1 MAGYIVVDVEITDP
15 DEYQTYTK
23 QTLATIER
31 YGGKFLVRGG
41 NSEALE
47 GEWKP
52 KRLVI
57 IEFPSVEQAKAWY
70 DSPEYSSIIG
80 IRHRSANSKMLLVQ
94 GV

>member
-15 DEYQTYTK
+15 DEYQTYAK
-23 QTLATIER
+23 QTAATIER

-41 NSEALE
+41 SPEILE
-47 GEWKP
+47 GGWET

-57 IEFPSVEQAKAWY
+57 IEFPSIEQAKAWY
-70 DSPEYSSIIG
+70 NSPEYSAIIG
-80 IRHRSANSKMLLVQ
+80 IRHHSAISKMLLVQ

>member
-1 MAGYIVVDVEITDP
+1 MAGYIVVDVEITNP
-15 DEYQTYTK
+15 DEYQSYAK
-23 QTLATIER
+23 QTAATLER

-41 NSEALE
+41 NAETLE
-47 GEWKP
+47 GDWKP
-52 KRLVI
+52 KRFVV

-80 IRHRSANSKMLLVQ
+80 IRHRSANSMMILVQ

>member
-15 DEYQTYTK
+15 TEYQTYAK
-23 QTLATIER
+23 QTSATLER

-41 NSEALE
+41 DAKSLE
-47 GEWKP
+47 GDWKP

-80 IRHRSANSKMLLVQ
+80 IRHRSAVSRMLLVR

>member
-1 MAGYIVVDVEITDP
+1 MAAYIVVDVEITDP
-15 DEYQTYTK
+15 DEYLTYAK

-41 NSEALE
+41 EPETIE
-47 GEWKP
+47 GDWKT

-57 IEFPSVEQAKAWY
+57 LEFPGIEQAKAWY
-70 DSPEYSSIIG
+70 NSPEYSAIIG
-80 IRHRSANSKMLLVQ
+80 IRHHSAISKMLLVQ

>member
-15 DEYQTYTK
+15 TEYQTYAK
-23 QTLATIER
+23 QTSATLER

-41 NSEALE
+41 DAKSLE
-47 GEWKP
+47 GDWKP

-80 IRHRSANSKMLLVQ
+80 IRHRSAVSRMLLVQ